1 MNSDT
6 CKPSYNL
13 MKITNTMLDASKD
26 GHNPEVRISYK
37 TISKDNCY
45 IECLTKEMILLLM
58 F

>member
-1 MNSDT
+1 MNSDAS
-6 CKPSYNL
+6 KPSNNL

-26 GHNPEVRISYK
+26 GHNPEVRISFK
-37 TISKDNCY
+37 TISKDNWY